1 MKTAS
6 SQKMGEMPIPKLL
19 AVMSAPAIISML
31 VQALYNVV
39 DSVFVARVSIDALT
53 ALSIAFPMQMLV
65 LAFSMGVG
73 IGTGSIV
80 SRKLGQANPEEAS
93 KIAKNGLIMTL
104 VLSAFWLAFGYLIS
118 VLFAGMFADKG
129 SAIYTYTKQYL
140 FICVTFSAG
149 SIIEIFFNK
158 LNQAMGNM
166 IVPMITQLI
175 GAIVNIILDPI
186 LIFGL
191 IGFPALGVRGAA
203 IATVIGQTAA
213 MLYAVIMFFRKK
225 QEINFSF
232 KGFRPEWSFIKAI
245 ILLGLPITVLN
256 SISSFATTA
265 MNGILIS
272 MSATAV
278 AVLGV
283 YFKLQSFVF
292 MPVFGLNQGALPIE
306 AYNYGANNKKR
317 FMHTYLISLGVA
329 LSFLFIGICLFHG
342 IPRELLSLFDK
353 EGALDTI
360 GVHALRVIS
369 LSFIPAAFGIV
380 TINMFQALG
389 RGFTSMVMSVLRQ
402 LGFLLPISLIF
413 AKTAG
418 LDLVWW
424 AYPISE
430 ILVLMIFSPVAAKT
444 IKKAFDRMKK
454 PPIEVETTLINV
466 AD

>member
-1 MKTAS
+1 M
-6 SQKMGEMPIPKLL
+6 
-19 AVMSAPAIISML
+19 
-31 VQALYNVV
+31 
-39 DSVFVARVSIDALT
+39 DALT

-73 IGTGSIV
+73 IGTSSIV
-80 SRKLGQANPEEAS
+80 SRKLGQANPDEAG
-93 KIAKNGLIMTL
+93 KIARNGLFMAVI
-104 VLSAFWLAFGYLIS
+104 LSVFWLAFGYLIS
-118 VLFAGMFADKG
+118 IWFAGMFAERG

-158 LNQAMGNM
+158 LNQSMGNM
-166 IVPMITQLI
+166 IVPMMTQLI
-175 GAIVNIILDPI
+175 GAVINIILDPI

-213 MLYAVIMFFRKK
+213 MVFTIVMFFRKK
-225 QEINFSF
+225 QEIDFSI
-232 KGFRPEWSFIKAI
+232 KKFRPEWSYIKAI
-245 ILLGLPITVLN
+245 ILLGLPVTVLN

-265 MNGILIS
+265 MNGILIT

-317 FMHTYLISLGVA
+317 FMHTYGICLGVA
-329 LSFLFIGICLFHG
+329 LTFLFIGLCLFHG
-342 IPRELLSLFDK
+342 IPQQLLSLFDK
-353 EGALDTI
+353 ENAMGEI
-360 GVHALRVIS
+360 GVHALRIIS
-369 LSFIPAAFGIV
+369 LAFLPAAFGIV
-380 TINMFQALG
+380 TINMFQSLG
-389 RGFTSMVMSVLRQ
+389 RGFTSMLMSVLRQ
-402 LGFLLPISLIF
+402 VGFLLPIALIF
-413 AKTAG
+413 SKTAG
-418 LDLVWW
+418 LSLVWW

-430 ILVLMIFSPVAAKT
+430 VLVGLIFAPIAVT
-444 IKKAFDRMKK
+444 TVKKAFDKLKK
-454 PPIEVETTLINV
+454 PPVVVETTEIKL
-466 AD
+466 